1 MFMFAALSPAGMSN
15 ILRDLRPYL
24 YFSAIFVILLAAH
37 LAHSGVLWE
46 GEVLPLAVALQMKRG
61 AVIYRDAW
69 FDKPPLVPAVYLLW
83 GAAIGPVLRVA
94 GALYSLLASWLG
106 YAIGVQLW

>member
-1 MFMFAALSPAGMSN
+1 MSN
-15 ILRDLRPYL
+15 ILGVLRRYL
-24 YFSAIFVILLAAH
+24 YFSALFAILLAAH

-83 GAAIGPVLRVA
+83 GAATGPALRVA
-94 GALYSLLASWLG
+94 GALYALLSTWLA
-106 YAIGVQLW
+106 YAIGLCLWSRR